1 MKQVWLRDYGLLPD
15 TGTDCTAALLKALQ
29 ENSRDTEFC
38 LEPGRYDFWAKE
50 ALLQDYYLSNSD
62 ICNPRH
68 LSVKMYGMENI
79 VVYGNG
85 SSCIFHG
92 QSMPFTIE

>member
-38 LEPGRYDFWAKE
+38 LEPG
-50 ALLQDYYLSNSD
+50 Q
-62 ICNPRH
+62 
-68 LSVKMYGMENI
+68 M
-79 VVYGNG
+79 
-85 SSCIFHG
+85 CIRDRL
-92 QSMPFTIE
+92 